1 MYLLV
6 RDGTINGETKKIVF
20 GIYDESST
28 NVTSALLLR
37 SRELF
42 NHYSARIYLKIAV
55 LDGSVPVLTTTA
67 TQSLIACSGIYNTV
81 KKHMR
86 PDGGLDD
93 KVAQAIAAQLE
104 NVLSSRNIARDAAG
118 KLANTIVQ
126 FSASDLSTNGKL
138 TLAQLDNFS
147 VEQLDP
153 ATSRTI
159 LDEYMSRDAADR
171 KSVV

>member
-93 KVAQAIAAQLE
+93 KVAQADHAHRRQRRHIQLHTRHDKKQGHHGWRE
-104 NVLSSRNIARDAAG
+104 VIELPVELLVPGQIDIGRPEHHAG
-118 KLANTIVQ
+118 
-126 FSASDLSTNGKL
+126 
-138 TLAQLDNFS
+138 
-147 VEQLDP
+147 EQG
-153 ATSRTI
+153 RYI
-159 LDEYMSRDAADR
+159 
-171 KSVV
+171 